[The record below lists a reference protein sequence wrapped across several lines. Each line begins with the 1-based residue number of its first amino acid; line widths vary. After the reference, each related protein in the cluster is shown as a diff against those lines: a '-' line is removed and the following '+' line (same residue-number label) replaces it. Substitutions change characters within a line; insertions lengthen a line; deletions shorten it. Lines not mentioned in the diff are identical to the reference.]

1 MYKMKEKVPAEYIPI
16 YQIDGQLDKLLKNI
30 ELLAYLNPNN
40 IEQEKK
46 KFFASKYT
54 IEPEFTYTK
63 LKFDAFKVQRKL
75 FSFKLEEIQ
84 DAEIQS
90 LFEDILYHY
99 SGMVQCINTIG
110 KGDKFYYNSLRTF
123 GAPTDKDVQNA
134 QFILHFKD
142 IDDENAIKKFTAN
155 QAAQFFTEFSKN
167 YAFPFQIVQSTRLA
181 SDAMVR
187 NSTKELLLK
196 KNGKF
201 SANQL
206 KILAHHEIGVHLL
219 TSFNAASQPLRI
231 FSNGFP
237 KNVETQEGLAVY
249 SEYMAGALT
258 LKRLKT
264 LAYRVI
270 AVDSLR
276 RGCSFTETFMQLHSD
291 YKLNKDDA
299 FTTAMRVHRGGGF
312 TKDYL
317 YLTGLKKIYNHHHKE
332 GNSLDDLLTGKVTL
346 KYKRVIQKME
356 ELGLAIK
363 PIHENIAYKTNDN
376 TNAEVDFILTNL
388 K

>member
-1 MYKMKEKVPAEYIPI
+1 MKLSVPLEFAPI
-16 YQIDGQLDKLLKNI
+16 YQIDGQLDRLLKNI

-46 KFFASKYT
+46 RFFGSKYT
-54 IEPEFTYTK
+54 VEPEFTYTR
-63 LKFDAFKVQRKL
+63 LKFDAFKTQRRL
-75 FSFKLEEIQ
+75 FSFRLEEIE
-84 DAEIQS
+84 DEVIRS
-90 LFEDILYHY
+90 LFEDLLYHY
-99 SGMVQCINTIG
+99 SGMVQCIDTIG
-110 KGDKFYYNSLRTF
+110 KGDKFYYNSLKTF
-123 GAPTDKDVQNA
+123 GTPTDKDVQNA

-142 IDDENAIKKFTAN
+142 VVDDNSIKKFSAN
-155 QAAQFFTEFSKN
+155 QAAEYFAEFSKN
-167 YAFPFQIVQSTRLA
+167 YQFDYKIVQSTRLA
-181 SDAMVR
+181 SDAMVK
-187 NSTKELLLK
+187 NSTKELLIK

-219 TSFNAASQPLRI
+219 TSFNAAAQPLKI

-249 SEYMAGALT
+249 SEYMSGALT

-276 RGCSFTETFMQLHSD
+276 RGCSFIETFKQLHLD
-291 YKLNKDDA
+291 YNLNRDDA
-299 FTTAMRVHRGGGF
+299 FTTVMRVHRGGGF

-317 YLTGLKKIYNHHHKE
+317 YLTGLKKIYNHHKE

-346 KYKRVIQKME
+346 KYKKTIQKME
-356 ELGLAIK
+356 GLGLAVK
-363 PIHENIAYKTNDN
+363 PVHHNIAYTTNDN
-376 TNAEVDFILTNL
+376 TNDKIDFILNNL
-388 K
+388 R

>member
-1 MYKMKEKVPAEYIPI
+1 MKPQVPAEYAHI
-16 YQIDGQLDKLLKNI
+16 YKIDAQLDRLLKNI

-46 KFFASKYT
+46 KFFGSKFT
-54 IEPEFTYTK
+54 VEPQFTYTR
-63 LKFDAFKVQRKL
+63 LKFNAFETQRKL
-75 FSFKLEEIQ
+75 FSLRLEEIQ
-84 DAEIQS
+84 HEEIHT

-99 SGMVQCINTIG
+99 SAMVQCIDSIG
-110 KGDKFYYNSLRTF
+110 KGDKFYYNSLKTF
-123 GAPTDKDVQNA
+123 GTPTDRDVQNA

-142 IDDENAIKKFTAN
+142 VLDEGSVKKFTAD
-155 QAAQFFTEFSKN
+155 QAAEYFAEFSKN
-167 YAFPFQIVQSTRLA
+167 YQFNYKITQSTRLA
-181 SDAMVR
+181 SDAMVK

-219 TSFNAASQPLRI
+219 TSFNAASQPLKI

-237 KNVETQEGLAVY
+237 KNVETQEGLAVF
-249 SEYMAGALT
+249 SEYMSGALT

-291 YKLNKDDA
+291 YKLNRDDA

-317 YLTGLKKIYNHHHKE
+317 YLTGLKKIYNHHKD

-346 KYKRVIQKME
+346 KYKKTIQKME
-356 ELGLAIK
+356 DLGLAIK
-363 PIHENIAYKTNDN
+363 PIHHNIAYASNDN
-376 TNAEVDFILTNL
+376 ANDKIDFILNNL

>member
-1 MYKMKEKVPAEYIPI
+1 MKTVIPPEFATI
-16 YQIDGQLDKLLKNI
+16 YQIDRQLDKLLKNI

-54 IEPEFTYTK
+54 VEPVFTYTR
-63 LKFDAFKVQRKL
+63 LKFDSFQIQRKL
-75 FSFKLEEIQ
+75 FSFKLEDIQ
-84 DAEIQS
+84 DTEIQS

-99 SGMVQCINTIG
+99 SGMVQCVDTIG
-110 KGDKFYYNSLRTF
+110 KGDKFYYNSLKTF
-123 GAPTDKDVQNA
+123 GTPTDRDVQNA

-142 IDDENAIKKFTAN
+142 IDDPGAVKKFTAN
-155 QAAQFFTEFSKN
+155 QAAEYFAEFSKN
-167 YAFPFQIVQSTRLA
+167 YQFPFHIVQSTRIA
-181 SDAMVR
+181 SDAMVK

-219 TSFNAASQPLRI
+219 TSFNAASQPLKI

-249 SEYMAGALT
+249 SEYMSGALT

-276 RGCSFTETFMQLHSD
+276 RGCSFTETFMQLFEN
-291 YKLNKDDA
+291 YKLNRDDA

-317 YLTGLKKIYNHHHKE
+317 YLTGLKKIYNHHKD

-346 KYKRVIQKME
+346 KYKKVIQKME
-356 ELGLAIK
+356 SMELAIK
-363 PIHENIAYKTNDN
+363 PIHHNIAYTSNDN
-376 TNAEVDFILTNL
+376 ANDKIDFILNNL
-388 K
+388 R